1 MKNDI
6 LKKND
11 DCKKYPNNNYKRL
24 KKINEIYTSEK
35 YINSYIKTSTSL
47 YKQYEDYINNKI
59 SKDRKFN
66 YNEKN
71 TFINNLNNMNNVS
84 DFLINIKAL
93 SNIAYKN
100 LYNLLR
106 RTLIKINGGES
117 FLINDNKV
125 TESKTDKDIIFPD
138 KNDKYKYIE
147 SLYDSNDQ
155 EFIFMSNLIFILGFN
170 ISGISNIK
178 INNFKDDF

>member
-1 MKNDI
+1 MI
-6 LKKND
+6 V
-11 DCKKYPNNNYKRL
+11 KKYPNINDKKL
-24 KKINEIYTSEK
+24 KKINEIYTPEK
-35 YINSYIKTSTSL
+35 YINSYVKTSKSL

-71 TFINNLNNMNNVS
+71 SFINNLNNMNNVS

-93 SNIAYKN
+93 SNITYKN
-100 LYNLLR
+100 RYNLLR

-117 FLINDNKV
+117 FLINDKKG
-125 TESKTDKDIIFPD
+125 TESKTYKDIIFPD

-147 SLYDSNDQ
+147 SLYDSNDLKV
-155 EFIFMSNLIFILGFN
+155 SLNKRG
-170 ISGISNIK
+170 S
-178 INNFKDDF
+178 